1 MGMAKVISVCLGL
14 ACASLLL
21 PSEPSYDPWAWLV
34 WGRELT
40 ALELD
45 TTGGPSWKPL
55 PVAFAALVAPLSGLG
70 EGVPAA
76 LWMAVAR
83 AGALLALALAFRL
96 AWRLAG
102 GRPSTRLLA
111 GITAATALAL
121 TPEWLRYVAHGS
133 EAPLAAAFSL
143 WAVERHLDGRRDQA
157 CILGA
162 LVSLMRPELFP
173 LLAVYALL
181 WWRADPSRAAVVA
194 GLLLVVPLAWIV
206 PEWIGSGHPLDAAA
220 QARSEPS
227 WSLSHAEVPWQRA
240 LVRVHNHAGLA
251 LEVLGLAAAAMAV
264 MRRERA
270 VLVLGAAALSVSALF
285 VLSTEAG
292 FSGNARYVLAGL
304 TILCLLAG
312 LGAARLVELGLE
324 RVGRI
329 GAAATIAVIAPL
341 AALHA
346 APRIER
352 MGVELGEVAER
363 TELHRDLA
371 RAVDAAGGARDVFA
385 LGPPTAN
392 RAFHTRLAWELGV
405 PIRRV
410 ELGRGR
416 GVVFRSSRGA
426 IAGPVRTGGRV
437 PAQRIA
443 TVGSWDV
450 FTARSRRRVHV
461 RVGAGRI
468 DQSRVVTR

>member
-1 MGMAKVISVCLGL
+1 MAKLIPACLAL
-14 ACASLLL
+14 AWVSLLL

-40 ALELD
+40 GLELD

-76 LWMAVAR
+76 LWTATAR
-83 AGALLALALAFRL
+83 AGTLLALALAFRL
-96 AWRLAG
+96 ALRLAG

-111 GITAATALAL
+111 GFTAAAALAL
-121 TPEWLRYVAHGS
+121 TPAWIRYAAHGS

-143 WAVERHLDGRRDQA
+143 WAVERHLDGRRDHA
-157 CILGA
+157 CLLGA
-162 LVSLMRPELFP
+162 LACLMRPELFP

-181 WWRADPSRAAVVA
+181 SWRADASRGALVA
-194 GLLLVVPLAWIV
+194 GLLLLVPLAWIV
-206 PEWIGSGHPLDAAA
+206 PEWIGSGNPLDAGA

-227 WSLSHAEVPWQRA
+227 WSLSHAEVPWLRA

-251 LEVLGLAAAAMAV
+251 LELLGLVAV
-264 MRRERA
+264 AVAVKRRERA
-270 VLVLGAAALSVSALF
+270 VLVLGAAAFSVSVLF
-285 VLSTEAG
+285 VMSTEAG
-292 FSGNARYVLAGL
+292 FSGNARYVLAAL
-304 TILCLLAG
+304 TLLCLLAG
-312 LGAARLVELGLE
+312 VGAARLIELGLE
-324 RVGRI
+324 RVGRV
-329 GAAATIAVIAPL
+329 GAAATIAVIAPV

-346 APRIER
+346 WPRIER
-352 MGVELGEVAER
+352 MGVEVGEVAER
-363 TELHRDLA
+363 MELQRDLA
-371 RAVDAAGGARDVFA
+371 LAVDAAGGPRAVVA
-385 LGPPTAN
+385 LGPATAN
-392 RAFHTRLAWELGV
+392 RAFQTRLAWELGV

-426 IAGPVRTGGRV
+426 IAGPVRTGGRL
-437 PAQRIA
+437 PARRLA
-443 TVGSWDV
+443 RVGSWDV
-450 FTARSRRRVHV
+450 FTARLRRVHV
-461 RVGAGRI
+461 LVGGGTI